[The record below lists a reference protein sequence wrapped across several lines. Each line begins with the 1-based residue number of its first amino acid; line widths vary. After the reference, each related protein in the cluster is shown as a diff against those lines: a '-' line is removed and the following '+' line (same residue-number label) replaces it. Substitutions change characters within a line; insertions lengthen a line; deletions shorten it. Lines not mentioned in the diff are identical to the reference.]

1 MSADRSW
8 RESSAPGSEGI
19 AGAVLILGGTSEG
32 RALAAAAAG
41 VGVPVVS
48 SLAGRV
54 SRPALPVGQ
63 VRIGGFGGA
72 VGLQQFLTTHR
83 IRAVVDATHP
93 FAATMTSSAAVAC
106 AATGVPLLR
115 LARPGWSGRPAAA
128 DWRWVDSIAAAAA
141 TTDRL
146 GRRPFLTT
154 GRQTLEQFRILADR
168 FVLVRVVEPPDT
180 ALPVQW
186 ELVRDRGPYSL
197 TAELSLMRSAA
208 VDVLVTKDSGGDY
221 TSAKLDAAS
230 KLGIPVVI
238 VRRPAAPGGVQ
249 LVESV
254 PPALAWLSALGTPG
268 SELRQI

>member
-1 MSADRSW
+1 MSAERSW
-8 RESSAPGSEGI
+8 PESTAAGSEGI

-32 RALAAAAAG
+32 RALAAAAVG

-106 AATGVPLLR
+106 AATGIPLLR
-115 LARPGWSGRPAAA
+115 LARPGWAGLAGAA
-128 DWRWVDSIAAAAA
+128 DWNWVDSIAAAAA
-141 TTDRL
+141 ATDRL

-154 GRQTLEQFRILADR
+154 GRQTLEQFRVLADR
-168 FVLVRVVEPPDT
+168 FVLVRVVEPPDS
-180 ALPVQW
+180 ALPVRW
-186 ELVRDRGPYSL
+186 ELIRDRGPYSL
-197 TAELSLMRSAA
+197 TAELSLMRSNSI
-208 VDVLVTKDSGGDY
+208 DVLVTKDSGGDY
-221 TSAKLDAAS
+221 TSAKLNAAS
-230 KLGIPVVI
+230 RLGIPVVV
-238 VRRPAAPGGVQ
+238 VRRPAVPEGVQ
-249 LVESV
+249 SVESV
-254 PPALAWLSALGTPG
+254 PAALAWLSAFGPPG
-268 SELRQI
+268 SEPGRI